1 MSVCGAVLAAG
12 AGSRFEPGPKQL
24 ARLDGRPLIDHSLD
38 ALRGAAS
45 LSRRLV
51 VLGSGAERIEASADL
66 DGFELARCRSWSS
79 GLSESLRVAV
89 RVAEQDSSCEAL
101 LIVLAD
107 QPLVSARAVERLAA
121 RAREIGPAAA
131 LRAGYGA
138 RAGHPSVIGR
148 ALFSAIDGI
157 EGDRGAGGIL
167 ERAGAEIVDVSGLG
181 SDVDVDTRQDLEAID
196 REAAGETTETPAAR
210 RGGGG

>member
-38 ALRGAAS
+38 ALRGAPS

-51 VLGSGAERIEASADL
+51 VLGSGAEEIEARADL
-66 DGFELARCRSWSS
+66 EGFELARCGSWSA

-101 LIVLAD
+101 LILLAD

-121 RAREIGPAAA
+121 RARELGPQAA
-131 LRAGYGA
+131 LRAGYHG

-148 ALFSAIDGI
+148 ALFAAVGRI

-167 ERAGAEIVDVSGLG
+167 EEAGAALVDVSGLG
-181 SDVDVDTRQDLEAID
+181 SDIDVDTRADLEAID
-196 REAAGETTETPAAR
+196 REAADGEIQTPAAS
-210 RGGGG
+210 RGGAR